1 MVAAPRVALRVPRAA
16 RAGYLVRAYGDLTA
30 DRGRL
35 IGVVERLRAAH
46 PKEVIAEWRALA
58 EAGAFAA
65 LAEGLMQRHYDP
77 RYEKHRS
84 RMGVPVVE
92 IEAGGLGPQEI
103 PALVERVA
111 EAVERGVHSGQ
122 GVGTE

>member
-1 MVAAPRVALRVPRAA
+1 M
-16 RAGYLVRAYGDLTA
+16 AGAG
-30 DRGRL
+30 RG
-35 IGVVERLRAAH
+35 
-46 PKEVIAEWRALA
+46 
-58 EAGAFAA
+58 GAFAA

-122 GVGTE
+122 SIRLE